1 MKIVALPNVME
12 HFMEAFDS
20 ARKNTGLYVSKD
32 TEFYIVNMLTEFT
45 DADKFS
51 KLYKTPVTLMVNRV
65 FENPDEKFEI
75 SKNMGDIT
83 SFMCG
88 FFPEHLEKPIF
99 RYYISLGKAGYNV
112 ASRIDERRSTIF
124 DEMKENL
131 PFIVDTLNEIKEN
144 KEIITTADIV
154 DVYNRWIKT
163 GSKRLKRILRENG
176 MVEINEPRF
185 IQ

>member
-1 MKIVALPNVME
+1 MKIVAMPNIME
-12 HFMEAFDS
+12 YFMESFDS
-20 ARKNTGLYVSKD
+20 ARKSTGLYVSKD

-45 DADKFS
+45 DSDKFS
-51 KLYKTPVTLMVNRV
+51 KLYKTPATLMVNRV
-65 FENPDEKFEI
+65 LENPHEKLEI

-99 RYYISLGKAGYNV
+99 RYYISLGKAGYSV
-112 ASRIDERRSTIF
+112 ASRIDERRGKIF

-131 PFIVDTLNEIKEN
+131 PSIVDTLNEIKEN
-144 KEIITTADIV
+144 KEIITSEDFV

-163 GSKRLKRILRENG
+163 GSKRLKRILMENG
-176 MVEINEPRF
+176 MVDNEPKF
-185 IQ
+185 TQ

>member
-1 MKIVALPNVME
+1 MKIIALPNVME

-20 ARKNTGLYVSKD
+20 ARKITGLYVSKD

-51 KLYKTPVTLMVNRV
+51 KLYETPVTLMVNRV
-65 FENPDEKFEI
+65 FENPGEKLEI

-99 RYYISLGKAGYNV
+99 RYYISLGKAGYSI
-112 ASRIDERRSTIF
+112 ASRIDERRGTIF

-144 KEIITTADIV
+144 KEIITNDDFV
-154 DVYNRWIKT
+154 DVYNRWIRT
-163 GSKRLKRILRENG
+163 GSKRLKRILRGNG
-176 MVEINEPRF
+176 MVEINEPQF
-185 IQ
+185 